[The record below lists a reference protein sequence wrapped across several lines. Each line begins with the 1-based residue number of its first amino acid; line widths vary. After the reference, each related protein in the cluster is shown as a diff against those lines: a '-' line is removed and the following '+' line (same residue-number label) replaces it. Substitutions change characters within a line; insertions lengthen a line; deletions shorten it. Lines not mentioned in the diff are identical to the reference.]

1 MVGIDVSANFRC
13 KFPKFLAGVQLM
25 NDNIKLP
32 TVNFK
37 LNNLHDGF
45 EIEDEV
51 ADQNGVTVGKINT
64 WGEVSS
70 KPWSWWHQSIW
81 WVVVNLHH
89 QAQSTLGMTRD
100 GDVDVLGPKN
110 ALLRAFPINDLGA
123 QSLSSF
129 QRSVGPVKP
138 GGPFSTI
145 LRLPFVGAAKNHQWG
160 PVSGCYDS
168 FWPRILSV
176 KRWIWTVNENCHND
190 SAPQQWPKLPMD
202 SWGGCWP
209 LSWRHKWWYFPD
221 V

>member
-1 MVGIDVSANFRC
+1 MGGSFQQTMELMTPEHMMSYCKSSSPGPVNFR
-13 KFPKFLAGVQLM
+13 
-25 NDNIKLP
+25 ND
-32 TVNFK
+32 
-37 LNNLHDGF
+37 
-45 EIEDEV
+45 
-51 ADQNGVTVGKINT
+51 
-64 WGEVSS
+64 S
-70 KPWSWWHQSIW
+70 
-81 WVVVNLHH
+81 
-89 QAQSTLGMTRD
+89 D

>member
-1 MVGIDVSANFRC
+1 
-13 KFPKFLAGVQLM
+13 
-25 NDNIKLP
+25 
-32 TVNFK
+32 
-37 LNNLHDGF
+37 
-45 EIEDEV
+45 
-51 ADQNGVTVGKINT
+51 
-64 WGEVSS
+64 
-70 KPWSWWHQSIW
+70 
-81 WVVVNLHH
+81 
-89 QAQSTLGMTRD
+89 MTRD

-145 LRLPFVGAAKNHQWG
+145 LRLPLVGAAKNHQWG

-202 SWGGCWP
+202 SLLFSSSQDPHCRGVVNYTTDMFYQ
-209 LSWRHKWWYFPD
+209 LSSEFQIYNRTLISCDFVQSKWIESLLCS
-221 V
+221 

>member
-1 MVGIDVSANFRC
+1 
-13 KFPKFLAGVQLM
+13 
-25 NDNIKLP
+25 
-32 TVNFK
+32 
-37 LNNLHDGF
+37 
-45 EIEDEV
+45 
-51 ADQNGVTVGKINT
+51 
-64 WGEVSS
+64 
-70 KPWSWWHQSIW
+70 
-81 WVVVNLHH
+81 
-89 QAQSTLGMTRD
+89 MTRD

-138 GGPFSTI
+138 AGPFSTI
-145 LRLPFVGAAKNHQWG
+145 LRLPLVGAAKNHQWG

-176 KRWIWTVNENCHND
+176 KRWIWMVNENCHND

-202 SWGGCWP
+202 SWGGVLTSLLTAQMMIFPWCVRNLHKHLGHCWEKIGV
-209 LSWRHKWWYFPD
+209 L